1 MEKIEFAR
9 QLRRNATFAERL
21 LWQLLRCGALEGYR
35 FRRQRPIGPYFAD
48 FVCVERRLVVELDG
62 GQHGRE
68 QAQPDVERTRFLERE
83 GFRVLRVWNDE
94 VISNREGVVEVIA
107 LALRLPPLPLLVRKK
122 SAVVRPFRPR

>member
-9 QLRRNATFAERL
+9 HLRRTATFAERL
-21 LWQLLRCGALEGYR
+21 LWQLLRGEAVEGFR

-68 QAQPDVERTRFLERE
+68 LAQRDLDRTRFLEAE
-83 GFRVLRVWNDE
+83 GFRVLRFWNDE
-94 VISNREGVVEVIA
+94 VVSNREGVVEAIA
-107 LALRLPPLPLLVRKK
+107 LALRLPLLPLQVQKK
-122 SAVVRPFRPR
+122 SAVVRNFRPR